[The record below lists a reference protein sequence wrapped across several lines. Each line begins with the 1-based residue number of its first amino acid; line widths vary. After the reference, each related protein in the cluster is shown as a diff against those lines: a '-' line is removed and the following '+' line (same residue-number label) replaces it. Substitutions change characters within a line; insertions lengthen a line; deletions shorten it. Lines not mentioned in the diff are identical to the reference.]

1 MKKLCST
8 LSPQSCQQKLP
19 KIDKYSMAKLNT
31 QTLIIKVSALVR
43 DNQPTAEL
51 IAPELVDT
59 IESVIAELVGN
70 SAIVE
75 VTIE

>member
-1 MKKLCST
+1 
-8 LSPQSCQQKLP
+8 
-19 KIDKYSMAKLNT
+19 MAKLNT